1 MRNLDPSDPVVNS
14 AVFGK
19 QVEAFLT
26 SDLGTY
32 LIRRAELEEREAV
45 ERLIV
50 SAHTM
55 AIKDILREQA
65 IIDRARTFRD
75 WLGWAVQDGLQALE
89 MLEQE
94 A

>member
-1 MRNLDPSDPVVNS
+1 MRNLDPNDPVVSS

-26 SDLGTY
+26 SDLGVY
-32 LIRRAELEEREAV
+32 LINRANLEEREAS
-45 ERLIV
+45 ERLIA

-65 IIDRARTFRD
+65 IIERARNFRD